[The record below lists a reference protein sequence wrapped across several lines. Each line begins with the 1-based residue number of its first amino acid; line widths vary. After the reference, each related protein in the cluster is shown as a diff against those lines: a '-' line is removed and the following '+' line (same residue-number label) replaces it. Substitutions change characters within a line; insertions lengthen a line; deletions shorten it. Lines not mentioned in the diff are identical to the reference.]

1 MAIDS
6 HITER
11 LSAWLD
17 GRLPAAQAAEVEQH
31 LAGCKQCVDE
41 RDLLREGKALF
52 GAALEAEPRPGFATR
67 VALHAADARRP
78 AAPRA
83 WRWAFGGLAGAAV
96 AAGVLLTVV
105 PKVPVD
111 APRSDELML
120 AQRLDLYEDL
130 SLMQNRE
137 ALENLEVV
145 EQLDQLAPEA
155 GRP

>member
-1 MAIDS
+1 MATDV

-11 LSAWLD
+11 LGAWLD
-17 GRLPAAQAAEVEQH
+17 GRLPSAQAAEVEQH
-31 LAGCKQCVDE
+31 LSACKPCADE
-41 RDLLREGKALF
+41 RDLLQQGKALF
-52 GAALEAEPRPGFATR
+52 GAALQAEPRPGFAAR
-67 VALHAADARRP
+67 VALHAADARQPRS
-78 AAPRA
+78 APF
-83 WRWAFGGLAGAAV
+83 WRWAFGGMAGAAV

-105 PKVPVD
+105 PGVRVES
-111 APRSDELML
+111 ARSEELML

-137 ALENLEVV
+137 ALENLDVV